1 MTLQIWTTNL
11 KAFLSFLC
19 IMTLSSVAIANVSL
33 PAIFGSH
40 MVLQQNAEVPLWGW
54 ARATEEVTITTSWDG
69 KTIHTKGD
77 PNAEWKV
84 MLTTPSAGG
93 PYSITI
99 KGYNTIVLEDIL
111 IGEVWLCSG
120 QSNMEMSANWGIDN
134 KEEAIKNAHYPN
146 IRFFNVAQRTADAPQ
161 INLDGEW
168 QVCTPETMQHTSAV
182 AYFFGREL
190 AENLDVPIGLVHS
203 SWGGSPAEAW
213 MNAKAIE
220 ADEALAAEA
229 TKIQEMEWAPRE
241 PGKAYNAMLA
251 PIIPFR
257 IAGALWYQGETNTY
271 SPAMYAQLLPALI
284 INWRSEWGYDFPF
297 YYVQIAPYKYGR
309 PLEGAVLRDAQRRS
323 MVTPHTGMVVTSDIG
338 NIDDIHPANK
348 LDVGLRL
355 ANWALNKTYGKE
367 DRPVSG
373 PLFKHMEKEGKRI
386 RIHFDYAENGL
397 VAKDKLTHFEIAGA
411 DQKYIPAKA
420 KIEGNTVVVWAQ
432 QVKEPVA
439 VRFAFTNTSEP
450 NLFNKEGL
458 PASTFRTDEWEVVIQ

>member
-1 MTLQIWTTNL
+1 MNFKPYLLPFLMMTI
-11 KAFLSFLC
+11 F
-19 IMTLSSVAIANVSL
+19 SVAHANVSL
-33 PAIFGSH
+33 PTIFGNH
-40 MVLQQNAEVPLWGW
+40 MVLQQNAEVPFWGW
-54 ARATEEVTITTSWDG
+54 ARATEEISITTSWDG
-69 KTIHTKGD
+69 KTITTKGD
-77 PNAEWKV
+77 PNAQWKV
-84 MLTTPSAGG
+84 LLTTPAAGG

-134 KEEAIKNAHYPN
+134 KEEAIKNANHPN

-161 INLDGEW
+161 INLDGQW

-190 AENLDVPIGLVHS
+190 AENLDVPIGLIHS

-213 MNAKAIE
+213 VNAKVIT
-220 ADEALAAEA
+220 ADETLSTESI
-229 TKIQEMEWAPRE
+229 KIQEMEWAPRE

-251 PIIPFR
+251 PIIPYR

-271 SPAMYAQLLPALI
+271 SPVTYARLLPALI
-284 INWRSEWGYDFPF
+284 NNWRSEWGYEFPF
-297 YYVQIAPYKYGR
+297 YYVQIAPFNYGR

-323 MVTPHTGMVVTSDIG
+323 MITPNTGMVVTSDIG
-338 NIDDIHPANK
+338 NIDDIHPTNK

-355 ANWALNKTYGKE
+355 ANWALNKTYGMK

-373 PLFKHMEKEGKRI
+373 PLFRNMEKEGKRI
-386 RIHFDYAENGL
+386 RIHFDFAENGL
-397 VAKDKLTHFEIAGA
+397 MIKGKQLTHFEIAGE
-411 DQKYIPAKA
+411 DQKFVPAKA
-420 KIEGNTVVVWAQ
+420 KIAGKTIIVWAQ
-432 QVKEPVA
+432 QVKDPVA
-439 VRFAFTNTSEP
+439 VRFAFTNTSAP

-458 PASTFRTDEWEVVIQ
+458 PASTFRTDDWEIVIK

>member
-1 MTLQIWTTNL
+1 MNFKPYLLPFLMMTI
-11 KAFLSFLC
+11 F
-19 IMTLSSVAIANVSL
+19 SVAHANVSL
-33 PAIFGSH
+33 PTIFGNH
-40 MVLQQNAEVPLWGW
+40 MVLQQNAEVPFWGW
-54 ARATEEVTITTSWDG
+54 ARATEEISITTSWDG
-69 KTIHTKGD
+69 KTITTKGD
-77 PNAEWKV
+77 PNAQWKV
-84 MLTTPSAGG
+84 LLTTPAAGG

-134 KEEAIKNAHYPN
+134 KEEAIKNANHPN

-161 INLDGEW
+161 INLDGQW

-190 AENLDVPIGLVHS
+190 AENLDVPIGLIHS

-213 MNAKAIE
+213 VNAKVIT
-220 ADEALAAEA
+220 ADETLSTESI
-229 TKIQEMEWAPRE
+229 KIQEMEWAPRE

-251 PIIPFR
+251 PIIPYR

-271 SPAMYAQLLPALI
+271 SPVTYARLLPALI
-284 INWRSEWGYDFPF
+284 NNWRSEWGYEFPF
-297 YYVQIAPYKYGR
+297 YYVQIAPFNYGR

-323 MVTPHTGMVVTSDIG
+323 MITPNTGMVVTSDIG
-338 NIDDIHPANK
+338 NIDDIHPTNK

-355 ANWALNKTYGKE
+355 ANWALNKTYGMK

-373 PLFKHMEKEGKRI
+373 PLFRNMEKEGKRI
-386 RIHFDYAENGL
+386 RIHFDFAENGL
-397 VAKDKLTHFEIAGA
+397 MIKGKQLTHFEIAGE
-411 DQKYIPAKA
+411 DQKFVPAKA
-420 KIEGNTVVVWAQ
+420 KIAGKTIIVWAQ
-432 QVKEPVA
+432 QVKDPVA
-439 VRFAFTNTSEP
+439 VRFAFTNMSAP

-458 PASTFRTDEWEVVIQ
+458 PASTFRTDDWEIVIK